1 MGFQSLFVR
10 HIKINCN
17 LFAIIMDAKNII
29 RQDYKISK
37 KDRVS
42 LNGHKPL
49 IVWFTGLSGS
59 GKSTLAGQVEEHLY
73 EMGVRTYLLDGDNI
87 RHGLNNNVDFS
98 ELGRKE
104 NIRRIGEVAKLF
116 TDAGVVVLTAFISPF
131 SEDRDRVRSLVEKE
145 EFAEIFVNCPIEICE
160 QRDVKGLYKKA
171 RAGEIR
177 DFTGINSPFEAP
189 VNPEMEIKTD
199 EMSIEQSVDKIV
211 RYITEKIK

>member
-1 MGFQSLFVR
+1 
-10 HIKINCN
+10 
-17 LFAIIMDAKNII
+17 MDAKNIV

-37 KDRVS
+37 KDRVR

-49 IVWFTGLSGS
+49 IAWFTGLSGS
-59 GKSTLAGQVEEHLY
+59 GKSTLAGLVEEHLY

-116 TDAGVVVLTAFISPF
+116 TDAGMVVLTAFISPF
-131 SEDRDRVRSLVEKE
+131 SEDRDRVRSLVEKG

-199 EMSIEQSVDKIV
+199 EMNIEQSVDKIV
-211 RYITEKIK
+211 TYITEKIK